1 MCDKLIYN
9 LKVRLFLYRYNIKR
23 KNEDGTQKDIYKAM
37 REMESVYKR
46 LPEEEKV
53 IMRNKI
59 QSIINNY
66 RKENKID

>member
-1 MCDKLIYN
+1 MIDKILYN

-23 KNEDGTQKDIYKAM
+23 RNKDGTYKDIYEALK
-37 REMESVYKR
+37 EMESVYHR
-46 LPEEEKV
+46 LPKEEQI

-66 RKENKID
+66 RKE

>member
-1 MCDKLIYN
+1 MINKILYN

-23 KNEDGTQKDIYKAM
+23 RNKDGTYKDIYEALK
-37 REMESVYKR
+37 EMESVYRR
-46 LPEEEKV
+46 LPKEEQI

-66 RKENKID
+66 RKE